1 MEMADQ
7 VIVVRLKI
15 TMCAMEGLQL
25 QLINV
30 NNELQDTIQIVVRTT
45 ERIDVVM
52 GLKYQKN
59 NVMIVTLI
67 QVMVEIQFAQLNP
80 VMFVVEGMLMMLM
93 ISEHIAIIVRGCIKV
108 M

>member
-30 NNELQDTIQIVVRTT
+30 NNELQDTIQIVVRTI

-52 GLKYQKN
+52 DLK
-59 NVMIVTLI
+59 
-67 QVMVEIQFAQLNP
+67 
-80 VMFVVEGMLMMLM
+80 
-93 ISEHIAIIVRGCIKV
+93 
-108 M
+108 

>member
-1 MEMADQ
+1 MADQ

-67 QVMVEIQFAQLNP
+67 QVMVEIQFVQSNP
-80 VMFVVEGMLMMLM
+80 VMLVAEGMQTIHM
-93 ISEHIAIIVRGCIKV
+93 INEHTEIIVREC